1 MNNKELTLSK
11 KLLASYKERLETEI
25 LKRSIKLKIPSKICK
40 EIIDNNNEINQL
52 KKAIYDL
59 EKLNNK
65 KFND

>member
-11 KLLASYKERLETEI
+11 KLLTSHKERLEKEI

-52 KKAIYDL
+52 KKAIHDL
-59 EKLNNK
+59 ENLSTKN
-65 KFND
+65 

>member
-11 KLLASYKERLETEI
+11 KLLTSYKERLETEI

-59 EKLNNK
+59 ENLTTKN
-65 KFND
+65 

>member
-11 KLLASYKERLETEI
+11 KLLASYKERLEKEI

-59 EKLNNK
+59 ENLKTKN
-65 KFND
+65 

>member
-40 EIIDNNNEINQL
+40 EMIDNNNEINQL
-52 KKAIYDL
+52 KKAIDDL
-59 EKLNNK
+59 ENLTTKN
-65 KFND
+65 

>member
-11 KLLASYKERLETEI
+11 KLLASYKERLEKEI
-25 LKRSIKLKIPSKICK
+25 LKRSIKLKIPSKIYK

-59 EKLNNK
+59 ENLTTKN
-65 KFND
+65 

>member
-11 KLLASYKERLETEI
+11 KLLTSYKERLEKEI

-52 KKAIYDL
+52 KKAIHDL
-59 EKLNNK
+59 ENLSTKN
-65 KFND
+65 

>member
-11 KLLASYKERLETEI
+11 ELLASYKERLEKEI
-25 LKRSIKLKIPSKICK
+25 LKISIKLKIPSNICK

-59 EKLNNK
+59 ENLTTKN
-65 KFND
+65 

>member
-11 KLLASYKERLETEI
+11 KLLATYKERLETEI

-59 EKLNNK
+59 ENLTTKN
-65 KFND
+65 

>member
-40 EIIDNNNEINQL
+40 DIIDNNNEINQL

>member
-1 MNNKELTLSK
+1 VNNKELTLSK

-40 EIIDNNNEINQL
+40 EIIDNNNELNQL

>member
-11 KLLASYKERLETEI
+11 ELLASYKERLEKEI

-52 KKAIYDL
+52 KKAIHDL
-59 EKLNNK
+59 ENLTTKN
-65 KFND
+65 

>member
-1 MNNKELTLSK
+1 VNNKELTLSK

-59 EKLNNK
+59 DNSTTKN
-65 KFND
+65 

>member
-25 LKRSIKLKIPSKICK
+25 LKRSIKLKVPSKICK

-59 EKLNNK
+59 ENLTTKN
-65 KFND
+65 

>member
-11 KLLASYKERLETEI
+11 ELLASYKERLEKEI

-52 KKAIYDL
+52 KKAIHDL
-59 EKLNNK
+59 ENSSTKN
-65 KFND
+65 

>member
-40 EIIDNNNEINQL
+40 AIIDNNNEINQL

-59 EKLNNK
+59 ENLTTKN
-65 KFND
+65 

>member
-52 KKAIYDL
+52 KKAIYEIDNL
-59 EKLNNK
+59 TTKN
-65 KFND
+65 